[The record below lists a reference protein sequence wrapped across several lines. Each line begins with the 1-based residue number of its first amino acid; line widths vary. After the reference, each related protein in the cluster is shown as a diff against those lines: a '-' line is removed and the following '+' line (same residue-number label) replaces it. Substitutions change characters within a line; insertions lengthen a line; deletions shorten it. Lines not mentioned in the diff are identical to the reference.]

1 MIKLKRVYEKAG
13 ERDGTRYL
21 VDRLW
26 PRGLRKAAAHLDG
39 WHQEAAPSDGL
50 RKWFSHDPAKWPEFR
65 RRYFAELSEHPEIWR
80 PLLETAARGTVTLLY
95 SAHDTEHNNAAALKS
110 FLEARLAEPGHAS

>member
-1 MIKLKRVYEKAG
+1 MIRLKRVYDQRE

-26 PRGLRKAAAHLDG
+26 PRGLGKAVAHLDG
-39 WHQEAAPSDGL
+39 WHKDAGPSDGL
-50 RKWFSHDPAKWPEFR
+50 RKWFAHDPAKWPEFR
-65 RRYFAELSEHPEIWR
+65 RRYFAELKERPEIWR
-80 PLLETAARGTVTLLY
+80 PLLETAAHGTVTLLY

-110 FLEARLAEPGHAS
+110 FLDAKLKKKSHPS